1 MPTALDNKLVP
12 KTLAIINK
20 VGRNMDFTLPLASSY
35 DPATGAG
42 IESIWTTYTVKVS
55 PPIDYEQRYVDGD
68 SVQRG
73 DARIFMAASG
83 LPLTPVRDMLVEF
96 DGVTFK
102 AISILP
108 IYSGEQIAA
117 YEVQLRK

>member
-1 MPTALDNKLVP
+1 MPTELDKELREAALE
-12 KTLAIINK
+12 IINE
-20 VGRNMDFTLPLASSY
+20 VGRNMDFTIPLANAY

-42 IESIWTTYTVKVS
+42 TEAICTTYTVKVS
-55 PPIDYEQRYVDGD
+55 PPIDYAQRYVDGA

-83 LPLTPVRDMLVEF
+83 LPLTPVRDMVVKF
-96 DGVTFK
+96 DGITFK
-102 AISILP
+102 AVAVLP

-117 YEVQLRK
+117 FEVQLRK